1 MYFMWYICIHNILIY
16 YHNLSIY
23 HTIYIKPA
31 YHINLHEHRKTDLL
45 GYPLTPGTSEVLA
58 KEIAWKAEWVTAQR
72 VHHTCQHMASP
83 AVCTCIHYPD
93 LDYTLLNVTIYI
105 DVGMIYYIYVYIYIG
120 FLYCHLIVAD
130 YTGVCPVQA
139 PLVTLYLNSAPPR
152 LSAQDAR
159 HRLDGRSPP
168 TIERWTKN
176 TKEFKEWQKL
186 PKECAHDV
194 DIKIIKMI

>member
-58 KEIAWKAEWVTAQR
+58 KEIAWKAEWVTAQW

-105 DVGMIYYIYVYIYIG
+105 DVGMIYYIYVYIYWVLILS
-120 FLYCHLIVAD
+120 FNCCWLHWCLPCASSPCHVVSELCTSETVSSGCKASSWR
-130 YTGVCPVQA
+130 T
-139 PLVTLYLNSAPPR
+139 
-152 LSAQDAR
+152 
-159 HRLDGRSPP
+159 
-168 TIERWTKN
+168 
-176 TKEFKEWQKL
+176 
-186 PKECAHDV
+186 
-194 DIKIIKMI
+194 